1 MISTRDLSPLPD
13 IPALKKLMQSLAMPD
28 AILMPEWQYRY
39 YSFNSAWSVGGQ
51 MGSMRDGSGDEW
63 FCLYD
68 ASGAALKGFDHESLM
83 SPWANDDHTLWKGV
97 LDQVPAIFSSFL
109 NEPAFSM
116 ENATFCIWRTHQD
129 SAWKVGDIGFP
140 GEEDEDPDG
149 SASLLS
155 ILDGNPETY
164 KNWAE
169 EYYERPVSLSAVQ
182 RIYQHEPLT
191 IQLVKEL
198 NPEIEWETIKAD
210 SREIGYPV
218 G

>member
-1 MISTRDLSPLPD
+1 MISTKDLSPLPD
-13 IPALKKLMQSLAMPD
+13 IPTLKKLMQSLAMLD

-39 YSFNSAWSVGGQ
+39 YSFNSAWSVGAQ
-51 MGSMRDGSGDEW
+51 MASMRDGSGDEW
-63 FCLYD
+63 FCLFD
-68 ASGAALKGFDHESLM
+68 AIGAALKGFNHESEM
-83 SPWANDDHTLWKGV
+83 SPWANDDHALWKGV

-129 SAWKVGDIGFP
+129 SAWMVGDIGFP
-140 GEEDEDPDG
+140 GKEDEDPDG

-182 RIYQHEPLT
+182 RIYQYEPLT
-191 IQLVKEL
+191 VQLTKEL
-198 NPEIEWETIKAD
+198 NPEIKWETIEAD
-210 SREIGYPV
+210 SCEIGYPV

>member
-1 MISTRDLSPLPD
+1 MISTKDLSPLPD
-13 IPALKKLMQSLAMPD
+13 IPTLKKLMQSVAMLD

-39 YSFNSAWSVGGQ
+39 YSFNSGWSVGAQ

-63 FCLYD
+63 FCLFD
-68 ASGAALKGFDHESLM
+68 AIGAALKGFDHESEM
-83 SPWANDDHTLWKGV
+83 SPWATDDHALWKGV
-97 LDQVPAIFSSFL
+97 LDQVPAVFSSFL

-140 GEEDEDPDG
+140 GKEDEDPDG

-182 RIYQHEPLT
+182 RIYQYEPLT
-191 IQLVKEL
+191 VQLAKEL
-198 NPEIEWETIKAD
+198 NPEIAWETIEAD

-218 G
+218 R